1 MTLLPASNASG
12 MQNAGLAT
20 QSLQAEIPWQKQLA
34 TAFRDAESL
43 LRRLGLPDHPAIGC
57 EFPLLV
63 PHSFVDRMVCKDSA
77 DPLLLQVLT
86 DERELTATPDFVA
99 DPVGDSA
106 AKLTDGILQK
116 YHGRALLITTGACA
130 VHCRYCFRREY
141 PYQNEPRRMQ
151 DWEPAIRQ
159 LEQDPSITEVILSGG
174 DPLMLTDV
182 RLRQMCERID
192 QIPHIERIRFHT
204 RLPIVLPARV
214 TDELLQ
220 TIAQLRSQAIMVVH
234 ANHGNEI
241 AGDCSAALKKLVEA
255 GIPVMNQ
262 AVLLRNI
269 NDDADALTDLC
280 QRLINLGVMPYYL
293 HQLDRV
299 NGAAHF
305 EVPVARGLQLIEEL
319 AKRLPG
325 YAVPKFVQELPGQP
339 SKSAIRM

>member
-1 MTLLPASNASG
+1 MTLLPAPNASG
-12 MQNAGLAT
+12 MQNPGLGT
-20 QSLQAEIPWQKQLA
+20 KPRQAQISWQKQLA
-34 TAFRDAESL
+34 AAFKDAGSL
-43 LRRLGLPDHPAIGC
+43 LERLGLSNHPAVDS

-63 PHSFVDRMVCKDSA
+63 PHSFVDRMVYEDPA

-86 DERELTATPDFVA
+86 DERELIATPDFVA

-106 AKLTDGILQK
+106 AKLADGILQK

-141 PYQNEPRRMQ
+141 PYQDEPRRIQ

-159 LEQDPSITEVILSGG
+159 LERDASITEVILSGG

-182 RLRQMCERID
+182 RLRQMCEIID
-192 QIPHIERIRFHT
+192 QVPHIERIRFHT

-220 TIAQLRSQAIMVVH
+220 TIGGLRSQAIMVVH

-241 AGDCSAALKKLVEA
+241 AGDCSAALKKLLQA
-255 GIPVMNQ
+255 GIPVLNQ
-262 AVLLRNI
+262 AVLLKNI

-280 QRLINLGVMPYYL
+280 QKLVNLGVMPYYL

-305 EVPVARGLQLIEEL
+305 EAPAATGLQLIEEL
-319 AKRLPG
+319 TKRLPG